1 MFEYLLVIFFLSS
14 ELYLIEIHL
23 SEVNY
28 KMKLSER
35 DKEIEQKAMNIFKK
49 WPRTQI
55 IFGKDKLTQT
65 GRYTKKYGKSALI
78 VIGGGS
84 VKKFGYLETLK
95 KALKDEG
102 VESDVYEGV
111 EPNPSKTTVEE
122 IAKTYKEGEYD
133 LTIALGGGS
142 TMDAAKAALIL
153 TSLGED
159 DISAYFGVGKASEK
173 LDRIS
178 PCICI
183 PTTSGTS
190 AEITRYSNVTLPEKG
205 VKKLISDISMHPHYA
220 IVDPTLTM
228 SCPKDLTITVGLDTM
243 THAMEGYLNS
253 IQDSGNED
261 INKRALLSLELVFKW
276 LKVAAEEPKNYTA
289 RKTMSIACLLAGT
302 VIGGER
308 FKGTAGPH
316 MNSFSWADTIAHG
329 KSTGI
334 MMPYYIAYY
343 GKNPTVKE
351 KLEPIANMLGVEK
364 GENIGLNVAKAML
377 EWYQDMGFPI
387 KISEVKGWKP
397 EYKEKALQ
405 DASENT
411 MKLEAM
417 PNPVPLDKVDE
428 IVGPILQAAID
439 GDLSKLKLQL

>member
-1 MFEYLLVIFFLSS
+1 M
-14 ELYLIEIHL
+14 
-23 SEVNY
+23 
-28 KMKLSER
+28 SER
-35 DKEIEQKAMNIFKK
+35 DKEIEKLAMEIFNA

-55 IFGKDKLTQT
+55 IFGKDKLKET
-65 GRYTKKYGKSALI
+65 GKFAKEMGNSALI

-84 VKKFGYLETLK
+84 VKRFGYLDTLK
-95 KALKDEG
+95 TSLDENG
-102 VESDVYEGV
+102 VSLDLYEGV
-111 EPNPSKTTVEE
+111 EPNPSKKTVEA
-122 IAKTYKEGEYD
+122 IAKKYKDGGFEVC
-133 LTIALGGGS
+133 IALGGGS
-142 TMDAAKAALIL
+142 AMDAAKAALIL
-153 TSLGED
+153 TGLDED
-159 DISAYFGVGKASEK
+159 DISLYFGVGKASEK

-190 AEITRYSNVTLPEKG
+190 SEITRYSNVTLPEKG
-205 VKKLISDISMHPHYA
+205 LKKLISDISMHPHYA

-228 SCPKDLTITVGLDTM
+228 SCPKDLTVTVGLDTM

-253 IQDSGNED
+253 VQDPGNED
-261 INKRALLSLELVFKW
+261 INQRALLSLELVFRW
-276 LKVAAEEPKNYTA
+276 LKVAAEQPEDYIA
-289 RKTMSIACLLAGT
+289 RKMMSIACLLAGT

-316 MNSFSWADTIAHG
+316 MNSFSWADTIPHG

-343 GKNPTVKE
+343 GKNSKVKE
-351 KLEPIANMLGVEK
+351 KLEPIAEMLGAEV
-364 GENIGLNVAKAML
+364 GDNLGLNVAKAML
-377 EWYQDMGFPI
+377 DWYEAMGFPI
-387 KISEVKGWKP
+387 KISDIKGWKP
-397 EYKEKALQ
+397 EYKEKALK

-428 IVGPILQAAID
+428 VVGPILQAAID
-439 GDLSKLKLQL
+439 GDLSLLS